1 MKLHSLR
8 AAFALALAVLFAPL
22 AQAQAPYP
30 NQGIRFIVPYAPGG
44 LPDTVARIT
53 AQHLQ
58 ERIGQSVVV
67 ENRAGGGAA
76 AAVSAL
82 MGAPADGY
90 TFIVTDGSI
99 VSTNPALFKQLSYNP
114 KDIVPLALLGST
126 PLFLAA
132 HPDLPVS
139 TLREFVDYVKAH
151 PGQINYGSS
160 GVGSIHH
167 LSMEALKAPLKLEMT
182 HIPYRGTGQS
192 VPALLGGHVQVLF
205 SAYPSL
211 VGAVES
217 KKVKLL
223 ANNGSDPLVSGA
235 GRAADLRGHS
245 GLRPGD
251 HRGPVWAPGLAAADH
266 RQDHRRGDRG
276 RQYARGQEATH
287 RGRHRADR
295 RQRRR
300 FRKGAEARDRQRHRG
315 GEERRHR
322 AAVTAQSTLMLA
334 SLITLDHLPASA
346 LI

>member
-1 MKLHSLR
+1 MNRFPSC
-8 AAFALALAVLFAPL
+8 ALAMALAMFAAPFS
-22 AQAQAPYP
+22 AAAQAPYP

-76 AAVSAL
+76 AAVTAM

-90 TFIVTDGSI
+90 TFIISDGSL
-99 VSTNPALFKQLSYNP
+99 VSANPALFKQLSYNP
-114 KDIVPLALLGST
+114 KDMIPVALLGNT

-132 HPDLPVS
+132 HPDLPVN
-139 TLREFVDYVKAH
+139 TLREFVGYVKAH
-151 PGQINYGSS
+151 PGQVNYGSS

-167 LSMEALKAPLKLEMT
+167 LSMEAIKSALKLEMT

-223 ANNGSDPLVSGA
+223 ANNGPTRWFQAPDVPPVAEVIPGY
-235 GRAADLRGHS
+235 DLATIVGMYA
-245 GLRPGD
+245 RPGIPQPILD
-251 HRGPVWAPGLAAADH
+251 KIATEAIAAVNTPEAKKQLTAAGIEPTGGNAAAFDKALK
-266 RQDHRRGDRG
+266 R
-276 RQYARGQEATH
+276 EI
-287 RGRHRADR
+287 
-295 RQRRR
+295 
-300 FRKGAEARDRQRHRG
+300 EN
-315 GEERRHR
+315 
-322 AAVTAQSTLMLA
+322 VTAVVK
-334 SLITLDHLPASA
+334 SA
-346 LI
+346 GIEPQ

>member
-1 MKLHSLR
+1 MNRFPSY
-8 AAFALALAVLFAPL
+8 ALAMALAVFAAPFS
-22 AQAQAPYP
+22 AAAQAPYP
-30 NQGIRFIVPYAPGG
+30 NQGVRLIVPYAPGG

-53 AQHLQ
+53 AQHMQ

-76 AAVSAL
+76 AAVSAM

-90 TFIVTDGSI
+90 TFIVSDGSL
-99 VSTNPALFKQLSYNP
+99 VSANPALFKQLSYNP
-114 KDIVPLALLGST
+114 KDMIPVALLGNT

-132 HPDLPVS
+132 HPDLPVK

-151 PGQINYGSS
+151 PGQVNYGSS

-167 LSMEALKAPLKLEMT
+167 LSMEAIKSALKLEMT

-223 ANNGSDPLVSGA
+223 ANNGPTRWFQAPDVPPVAEVIPGY
-235 GRAADLRGHS
+235 DLATIVGMYA
-245 GLRPGD
+245 RPGIPQPILD
-251 HRGPVWAPGLAAADH
+251 KIATEATAAVNTPEARKQLTAAGIEPTGGNAAAFDKALK
-266 RQDHRRGDRG
+266 R
-276 RQYARGQEATH
+276 EI
-287 RGRHRADR
+287 
-295 RQRRR
+295 
-300 FRKGAEARDRQRHRG
+300 EN
-315 GEERRHR
+315 
-322 AAVTAQSTLMLA
+322 VTAVVK
-334 SLITLDHLPASA
+334 SA
-346 LI
+346 GIEPQ

>member
-1 MKLHSLR
+1 M
-8 AAFALALAVLFAPL
+8 ALAMFAAPFS
-22 AQAQAPYP
+22 AAAQAPYP
-30 NQGIRFIVPYAPGG
+30 NQGVRFIVPYAPGG

-76 AAVSAL
+76 AAVSAM

-90 TFIVTDGSI
+90 TFIVSDGSL
-99 VSTNPALFKQLSYNP
+99 VSANPALFKQLSYNP
-114 KDIVPLALLGST
+114 KDMIPVALLGNT

-132 HPDLPVS
+132 HPDLPVN

-151 PGQINYGSS
+151 PGQVNYGSS

-167 LSMEALKAPLKLEMT
+167 LSMEAIKSALKLEMT

-223 ANNGSDPLVSGA
+223 ANNGPTRWFQAPDVPPVAEVIPGY
-235 GRAADLRGHS
+235 DLATIVGMYA
-245 GLRPGD
+245 RPGIPQPILD
-251 HRGPVWAPGLAAADH
+251 KIATEAIAAVNTPEAKKQLTAAGIEPTGGNAAAFDKALK
-266 RQDHRRGDRG
+266 R
-276 RQYARGQEATH
+276 EI
-287 RGRHRADR
+287 
-295 RQRRR
+295 
-300 FRKGAEARDRQRHRG
+300 EN
-315 GEERRHR
+315 
-322 AAVTAQSTLMLA
+322 VTAVVK
-334 SLITLDHLPASA
+334 SA
-346 LI
+346 GIEPQ

>member
-1 MKLHSLR
+1 M
-8 AAFALALAVLFAPL
+8 ALAVFAAPFS
-22 AQAQAPYP
+22 AAAQAPYP
-30 NQGIRFIVPYAPGG
+30 NQGVRLIVPYAPGG

-53 AQHLQ
+53 AQHMQ

-76 AAVSAL
+76 AAVSAM

-90 TFIVTDGSI
+90 TFIVSDGSL
-99 VSTNPALFKQLSYNP
+99 VSANAALFKQLSYNP
-114 KDIVPLALLGST
+114 KDMIPVAMLGNT

-132 HPDLPVS
+132 HPDLPVK

-151 PGQINYGSS
+151 PGQVNYGSS

-167 LSMEALKAPLKLEMT
+167 LSMEAIKSALKLEMT

-223 ANNGSDPLVSGA
+223 ANNGPTRWFQAPDVPPVAEVIPGY
-235 GRAADLRGHS
+235 DLATIVGMYA
-245 GLRPGD
+245 RPGIPQPILD
-251 HRGPVWAPGLAAADH
+251 KIAVEAIAAVNTPEAKKQLTAAGIEPTGGNAAAFDKALK
-266 RQDHRRGDRG
+266 R
-276 RQYARGQEATH
+276 EI
-287 RGRHRADR
+287 
-295 RQRRR
+295 
-300 FRKGAEARDRQRHRG
+300 EN
-315 GEERRHR
+315 
-322 AAVTAQSTLMLA
+322 VTAVVK
-334 SLITLDHLPASA
+334 SA
-346 LI
+346 GIEPQ

>member
-8 AAFALALAVLFAPL
+8 AAFAVALSALLAPL

-30 NQGIRFIVPYAPGG
+30 NQGIRFVVPYAPGG

-76 AAVSAL
+76 AAVTAL

-139 TLREFVDYVKAH
+139 TLREFVDYVKAN
-151 PGQINYGSS
+151 PGKINYGSS

-223 ANNGSDPLVSGA
+223 ANNGSTRWFQAPDVPTIAEIIPGY
-235 GRAADLRGHS
+235 DLATIV
-245 GLRPGD
+245 GLYGRPGLPQPIVD
-251 HRGPVWAPGLAAADH
+251 KI
-266 RQDHRRGDRG
+266 
-276 RQYARGQEATH
+276 T
-287 RGRHRADR
+287 
-295 RQRRR
+295 
-300 FRKGAEARDRQRHRG
+300 AEAI
-315 GEERRHR
+315 
-322 AAVTAQSTLMLA
+322 AAVNTPEAKKQLTAAGIEPTGGDGSVFAKALKREIDNVTA
-334 SLITLDHLPASA
+334 VVKSA
-346 LI
+346 GIEAQ